1 MTGFVCKLTS
11 SCGKKGSISFSSKSI
26 RAVTKGAV
34 EVRPLILMGGSYMAT
49 ENDITQVAEAHGR
62 KKKYLFSLSALL
74 SSFKNSINLGLSDF
88 SIYFSY
94 FQKRYYSLTYML
106 QKMHLDNLFPIL
118 FLFQKYTWKE
128 VQLHSASTAHLRICT
143 AAWVL
148 TWQGCALREG
158 RVCLWCCSHRLA
170 RHALPGGKHDHTS
183 DKVRWG
189 KSVTDYRKYK
199 AFRKEVSA
207 QFQTKSEAQTFVLE
221 ERASKGRC
229 CRQKHEGVQLISLQV
244 ETQIQLLRTRLRVY

>member
-1 MTGFVCKLTS
+1 MGRKVPSVSHQKASEQLQKGLWKL
-11 SCGKKGSISFSSKSI
+11 GRSFWWE
-26 RAVTKGAV
+26 AVTWQQKTTSLKWPKPM
-34 EVRPLILMGGSYMAT
+34 E
-49 ENDITQVAEAHGR
+49 E
-62 KKKYLFSLSALL
+62 KKNLFSLSALL

-183 DKVRWG
+183 ASLPPFGTKYDGESQSQNTGSIRHSERKWVLSFELSLKPRHLSW
-189 KSVTDYRKYK
+189 KSVLPRDD
-199 AFRKEVSA
+199 AVV
-207 QFQTKSEAQTFVLE
+207 KSM
-221 ERASKGRC
+221 KGY
-229 CRQKHEGVQLISLQV
+229 S
-244 ETQIQLLRTRLRVY
+244 